1 MLTHVSREDVN
12 LDFQHIILPGILISK
27 GTEEWRAGRPPEYL
41 IKSQGKAQF
50 S

>member
-1 MLTHVSREDVN
+1 MLTHVFREDVN
-12 LDFQHIILPGILISK
+12 LDSQHIILPGIPIPK
-27 GTEEWRAGRPPEYL
+27 GTEERTASRPPEYL